1 MSEYRATYQV
11 FGRAEAPR
19 APVSQAL
26 AILLAWLVLVL
37 GGSAQALEAIA
48 IDPAKDRIDVWAF
61 GELYTERGDK
71 LQIETVPGPDGIAG
85 RMSVDATTPGTNPSW
100 IVFALKNPTN
110 KPIMRW
116 LIAQRYSL
124 VGSNVF
130 WPDLD
135 TGRIAAVTP
144 SLGFRP
150 EVLPDDRADIFR
162 ITIEPGATITY
173 VAELSSPMVPRFN
186 MWKPEAYEKRQRDRM
201 LFNGI
206 MLGIAGL
213 LAIFLTAVFAA
224 NHKAIFP
231 ATALVAWAVLAYFC
245 VDFGFWHKLFKLSAE
260 DNAVYRAATEAALAA
275 SLVVF
280 LYTFLRVRF
289 WHNWIRIAFACWIA
303 GQLSLIALAVLD
315 PWLAAGLA
323 RISFVLIG
331 GVGALMVTY
340 LALRGQERALSLVP
354 TWLLLLVWIFG
365 AGLVVLGQLSGE
377 IVVSGLISG
386 LVLIIVLMG
395 FTVTQ
400 YAFRGGDALYGAPP
414 SRLQVSAMA
423 VEGSGAA
430 LWEWNMRRNEITTDP
445 EVEESLGLAAGML
458 DCSVDEWLTYLHP
471 ADRERFR
478 LMLWSIQEKDGG
490 ALHTDIRLRRLD
502 GSYLW
507 FELRA
512 RTVEGAQPRAMKCV
526 GLMRDITSTKRTQ
539 ERLLH
544 DAVHDSLTGLPNREL
559 FLDRLGGAITRADQN
574 EGNRPTVL
582 FVDIDRFKNV
592 NKSLGYV
599 VGDSML
605 LTVARRLSRH
615 LNPQDT
621 LARIGGDQFAVL
633 LVSETEP
640 QHIAM
645 LAERIRR
652 SLRSPMK
659 FSGEE
664 IILTGSIGIAVYD
677 GRQESHQELLK
688 EAEIAMFRAKRSGTD
703 RIEIFKPS
711 MRSEDQGRLPLE
723 SELRRALERKQIH
736 VLYQPITRLDSNML
750 SGFEA
755 LLRWEHPTHG
765 LLSPDDFIPI
775 AEETGL
781 ISELGSYVLEQAVAQ
796 AARWQ
801 KALPRRKNPLFVS
814 VNISSRQLF
823 RQDLV
828 QQIRNILAR
837 DAIAKGT
844 LCLEVTESLVMEN
857 PEQAVEILDWLKKFG
872 ASLSLDDF
880 GTGYSSL
887 SYIHRF
893 PFDTIKV
900 DRSFVR
906 ESARNGSTPVIL
918 KSIVAMARELGKQ
931 VVAEGVETAADAD
944 YLRSIG
950 CHYAQ
955 GFYYGEPMPEK
966 EVRALLSAL
975 AKEEKKEAAK
985 GNGHGRGPAA
995 LLPLARR
1002 MAAGQ
1007 QADTEAPAAAQP
1019 PSKTG
1024 TQPSPPKVAGGPK
1037 PVSGVS

>member
-1 MSEYRATYQV
+1 
-11 FGRAEAPR
+11 
-19 APVSQAL
+19 
-26 AILLAWLVLVL
+26 
-37 GGSAQALEAIA
+37 
-48 IDPAKDRIDVWAF
+48 
-61 GELYTERGDK
+61 
-71 LQIETVPGPDGIAG
+71 
-85 RMSVDATTPGTNPSW
+85 
-100 IVFALKNPTN
+100 
-110 KPIMRW
+110 
-116 LIAQRYSL
+116 
-124 VGSNVF
+124 
-130 WPDLD
+130 
-135 TGRIAAVTP
+135 
-144 SLGFRP
+144 
-150 EVLPDDRADIFR
+150 
-162 ITIEPGATITY
+162 
-173 VAELSSPMVPRFN
+173 
-186 MWKPEAYEKRQRDRM
+186 
-201 LFNGI
+201 
-206 MLGIAGL
+206 
-213 LAIFLTAVFAA
+213 
-224 NHKAIFP
+224 
-231 ATALVAWAVLAYFC
+231 
-245 VDFGFWHKLFKLSAE
+245 
-260 DNAVYRAATEAALAA
+260 
-275 SLVVF
+275 
-280 LYTFLRVRF
+280 
-289 WHNWIRIAFACWIA
+289 
-303 GQLSLIALAVLD
+303 
-315 PWLAAGLA
+315 
-323 RISFVLIG
+323 
-331 GVGALMVTY
+331 
-340 LALRGQERALSLVP
+340 
-354 TWLLLLVWIFG
+354 
-365 AGLVVLGQLSGE
+365 
-377 IVVSGLISG
+377 
-386 LVLIIVLMG
+386 
-395 FTVTQ
+395 
-400 YAFRGGDALYGAPP
+400 
-414 SRLQVSAMA
+414 
-423 VEGSGAA
+423 
-430 LWEWNMRRNEITTDP
+430 
-445 EVEESLGLAAGML
+445 
-458 DCSVDEWLTYLHP
+458 
-471 ADRERFR
+471 
-478 LMLWSIQEKDGG
+478 
-490 ALHTDIRLRRLD
+490 
-502 GSYLW
+502 
-507 FELRA
+507 
-512 RTVEGAQPRAMKCV
+512 
-526 GLMRDITSTKRTQ
+526 
-539 ERLLH
+539 
-544 DAVHDSLTGLPNREL
+544 
-559 FLDRLGGAITRADQN
+559 
-574 EGNRPTVL
+574 
-582 FVDIDRFKNV
+582 
-592 NKSLGYV
+592 
-599 VGDSML
+599 
-605 LTVARRLSRH
+605 
-615 LNPQDT
+615 
-621 LARIGGDQFAVL
+621 
-633 LVSETEP
+633 
-640 QHIAM
+640 
-645 LAERIRR
+645 
-652 SLRSPMK
+652 
-659 FSGEE
+659 
-664 IILTGSIGIAVYD
+664 
-677 GRQESHQELLK
+677 
-688 EAEIAMFRAKRSGTD
+688 
-703 RIEIFKPS
+703 
-711 MRSEDQGRLPLE
+711 
-723 SELRRALERKQIH
+723 KQIH

-1007 QADTEAPAAAQP
+1007 KADTEAPAAAQP